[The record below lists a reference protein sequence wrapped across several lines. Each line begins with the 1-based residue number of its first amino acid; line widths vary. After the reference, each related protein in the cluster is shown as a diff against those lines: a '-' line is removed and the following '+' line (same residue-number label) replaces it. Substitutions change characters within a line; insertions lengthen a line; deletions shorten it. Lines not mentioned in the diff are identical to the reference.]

1 MLQPPRVNHVGCE
14 RGEKSGKKV
23 RGAEQGSAGS
33 PVPRALTRLLLGHR
47 GAAGRARGCGVQM
60 HCHCHRG
67 ASDFTVQLPRPFSF
81 CQTGNVEAAAPV
93 PVLLAGGEAGGAR
106 ARHGGTGLSWGAKG
120 CGFPPR
126 RASGYLS
133 GHLPLSLSD
142 TWRLSA
148 GPRSCLWH
156 RLTESL
162 RAALG

>member
-1 MLQPPRVNHVGCE
+1 M
-14 RGEKSGKKV
+14 EK
-23 RGAEQGSAGS
+23 RCSALS
-33 PVPRALTRLLLGHR
+33 RAAPVPQALTRLLLSHR
-47 GAAGRARGCGVQM
+47 GAAGRVRCCGVQM

-67 ASDFTVQLPRPFSF
+67 TSDFRVLLPRPFSF

-106 ARHGGTGLSWGAKG
+106 ARHGETGLSWGAKG
-120 CGFPPR
+120 CGFPPC
-126 RASGYLS
+126 RASGYLL

-148 GPRSCLWH
+148 GPRSCLWN

-162 RAALG
+162 QAALG